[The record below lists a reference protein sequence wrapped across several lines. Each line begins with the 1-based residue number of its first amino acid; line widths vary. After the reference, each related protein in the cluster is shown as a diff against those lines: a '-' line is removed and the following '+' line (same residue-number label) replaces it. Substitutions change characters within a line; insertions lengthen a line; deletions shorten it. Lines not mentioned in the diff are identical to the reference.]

1 MHIGDFFTGQDRY
14 MWLEKEVA
22 LLPTKEGCKVAG
34 LFNFGKTS
42 DGFIGGFESLLYV
55 DGQPCQG
62 VDTFHNE
69 VVFHGMSDQKI
80 RLTFLVWTGLGS
92 AENVDCYYHQ
102 IKQAELVY
110 LHEAADELYFY
121 AEAMIKTIPLL
132 EEDNTDRMNLLLT
145 LDRAFYEIVWDE
157 GDCFY
162 ASVERALEKLKSE
175 LANRPKKSSV
185 TVYGIG
191 HTHIDMAWLWRLKHT
206 REKAQRSFST
216 VLHLMEEYEDYIF
229 LQSQPQLYQFV
240 KEDNP
245 ALYARIKEKIKE
257 NKWEPEG
264 GGGRL

>member
-1 MHIGDFFTGQDRY
+1 
-14 MWLEKEVA
+14 
-22 LLPTKEGCKVAG
+22 
-34 LFNFGKTS
+34 
-42 DGFIGGFESLLYV
+42 
-55 DGQPCQG
+55 
-62 VDTFHNE
+62 
-69 VVFHGMSDQKI
+69 MSDQKI

-132 EEDNTDRMNLLLT
+132 EEDNTDRMDLLLT

-185 TVYGIG
+185 RY
-191 HTHIDMAWLWRLKHT
+191 
-206 REKAQRSFST
+206 T
-216 VLHLMEEYEDYIF
+216 VLAIPTLTWPGCGD
-229 LQSQPQLYQFV
+229 
-240 KEDNP
+240 
-245 ALYARIKEKIKE
+245 
-257 NKWEPEG
+257 
-264 GGGRL
+264 